1 MAVLK
6 HFSIKNSPLATL
18 KYIVGETKEHK
29 AAIVTGLKCS
39 EDPESAYMEM
49 AMCYEHFAGDK
60 FHRVGNPTGKEHLK
74 MHHYVISFKGWEVTP
89 QEAHRI
95 AEQWAKEIFG
105 DNHQVLIATHADTK
119 NIHVHLAANAF
130 NMDGKRW
137 LDNKKTLNLCKEK
150 INKLCWLKNLSVIEN
165 PKWNANQN
173 YAEWLARQNGTS
185 WKQKLCDDID
195 RIVLMENVRNI
206 DDLVK
211 QLCNCGYFV
220 RQGKYLS
227 VRPANLDNRKPVRTL
242 KLGDGYGL
250 EELKYRI
257 ENKDKEMSLDK
268 VLTYTGIQREYALCL
283 RQIQMI
289 LYRKPEENPKV
300 TYNEVRRSAEL
311 LCYIHEH
318 NIHSKEDF
326 EKHVNKI
333 AEKTDYIVRNYN
345 EDKRIIKDYEFIVEN
360 ADRYFELL
368 NADPPTPNHK
378 LSPYKLFFQL
388 NIDSKEKV
396 KFYVNHLEKMK
407 SEFAETQDKYDRAVA
422 EKKEVTAHYSTFIRQ
437 TETDYARYLTSGKK
451 ELEEYEESL
460 QKAALEEQRKAEEE
474 RERAERQIA
483 EKRMAIEEARQR
495 EEAKK
500 RAEERRK
507 RNSNCR

>member
-18 KYIVGETKEHK
+18 KYIVGETKEHR

-49 AMCYEHFAGDK
+49 AMCYEHFAGEK

-150 INKLCWLKNLSVIEN
+150 INKLCKNKNLSVIAN

-195 RIVLMENVRNI
+195 RIVLMENVKNI
-206 DDLVK
+206 DDFIKELAMH
-211 QLCNCGYFV
+211 GYYV
-220 RQGKYLS
+220 RKGKYLS
-227 VRPANLDNRKPVRTL
+227 VRPTNLENRKPVRTL

-250 EELKYRI
+250 EELQYRI

-283 RQIQMI
+283 RQIQII

-333 AEKTDYIVRNYN
+333 AEKTDDIVRNYN
-345 EDKRIIKDYEFIVEN
+345 IDQSIIKDYEFIVEN

-437 TETDYARYLTSGKK
+437 TETDYARYLASGKK
-451 ELEEYEESL
+451 ELAAYEESL

-483 EKRMAIEEARQR
+483 EKRMAIER
-495 EEAKK
+495 EKAKK

-507 RNSNCR
+507 RNGYSR

>member
-49 AMCYEHFAGDK
+49 AMCYEHFAGEK

-74 MHHYVISFKGWEVTP
+74 MHHYVISFTGWEVTP

-173 YAEWLARQNGTS
+173 YAEWLARQNGTAG
-185 WKQKLCDDID
+185 KKKLCDDID
-195 RIVLMENVRNI
+195 RIVLMENVKNI
-206 DDLVK
+206 DDFIKELAMH
-211 QLCNCGYFV
+211 GYYV
-220 RQGKYLS
+220 RKGKYLS
-227 VRPANLDNRKPVRTL
+227 VRPTNLENRKPVRTL

-250 EELKYRI
+250 EELQYRI

-378 LSPYKLFFQL
+378 LFPYRLFYQL

-396 KFYVNHLEKMK
+396 KFYANHLEKMK
-407 SEFAETQDKYDRAVA
+407 SEFAETQDKYDRAIA

-437 TETDYARYLTSGKK
+437 TETDYVRYLTSGKK
-451 ELEEYEESL
+451 ELAAYEESL

-474 RERAERQIA
+474 RERAERQIV
-483 EKRMAIEEARQR
+483 EKRMAIERDEAR
-495 EEAKK
+495 K

-507 RNSNCR
+507 RNGYSR

>member
-49 AMCYEHFAGDK
+49 AMCYEHFAGEK
-60 FHRVGNPTGKEHLK
+60 FHRVGNPAGKEHLK

-173 YAEWLARQNGTS
+173 YAEWLARQNGIS

-195 RIVLMENVRNI
+195 RIVLMENVKNI
-206 DDLVK
+206 DDFIKELAMH
-211 QLCNCGYFV
+211 GYYV
-220 RQGKYLS
+220 RKGKYLS
-227 VRPANLDNRKPVRTL
+227 VRPTNLENRKPVRTL

-250 EELKYRI
+250 EELQYRI

-378 LSPYKLFFQL
+378 LVPYKIFYQL

-396 KFYVNHLEKMK
+396 KFYVKHLEKMK
-407 SEFAETQDKYDRAVA
+407 SEFAETQDKYDMAIA

-437 TETDYARYLTSGKK
+437 TETDYVRYLTSGKK
-451 ELEEYEESL
+451 ELEAYEEGL

-474 RERAERQIA
+474 RERTERQIA
-483 EKRMAIEEARQR
+483 EKRMAIERDEAR
-495 EEAKK
+495 K

-507 RNSNCR
+507 RNGYSR

>member
-1 MAVLK
+1 M
-6 HFSIKNSPLATL
+6 
-18 KYIVGETKEHK
+18 
-29 AAIVTGLKCS
+29 
-39 EDPESAYMEM
+39 
-49 AMCYEHFAGDK
+49 
-60 FHRVGNPTGKEHLK
+60 
-74 MHHYVISFKGWEVTP
+74 
-89 QEAHRI
+89 
-95 AEQWAKEIFG
+95 
-105 DNHQVLIATHADTK
+105 IATHADTK

-185 WKQKLCDDID
+185 WKKKLCDDID
-195 RIVLMENVRNI
+195 RIVLMDNVRSI
-206 DDLVK
+206 DDLVE
-211 QLCNCGYFV
+211 QLCDCGYLV

-227 VRPANLDNRKPVRTL
+227 VRPTNLENRKPVRTL

-326 EKHVNKI
+326 ENHVNKI

-407 SEFAETQDKYDRAVA
+407 SEFAETQEKYDRAIA

-437 TETDYARYLTSGKK
+437 TETDYAHYLTSGKK
-451 ELEEYEESL
+451 ELAAYEESL
-460 QKAALEEQRKAEEE
+460 QKAALEEKRKAEEE
-474 RERAERQIA
+474 RERAEMQMA
-483 EKRMAIEEARQR
+483 EKRMAIER
-495 EEAKK
+495 EEARK

-507 RNSNCR
+507 RNGYSR

>member
-49 AMCYEHFAGDK
+49 AMCYEHFAGEK

-195 RIVLMENVRNI
+195 RIVLMENVKNI
-206 DDLVK
+206 DDFIKELAMH
-211 QLCNCGYFV
+211 GYYV
-220 RQGKYLS
+220 RKGKYLS
-227 VRPANLDNRKPVRTL
+227 VRPTNLENRKPVRTL

-250 EELKYRI
+250 EELQYRI

-300 TYNEVRRSAEL
+300 TYNELRRSAEL

-378 LSPYKLFFQL
+378 LFPYRLFYQL

-396 KFYVNHLEKMK
+396 KFYSNHLEKMK
-407 SEFAETQDKYDRAVA
+407 SELAETQDKYDRAVA

-437 TETDYARYLTSGKK
+437 TETDFERYLTSGKK
-451 ELEEYEESL
+451 ELAAYEEGL
-460 QKAALEEQRKAEEE
+460 QKAVLEEQRKAEEE

-483 EKRMAIEEARQR
+483 EKRMAIER
-495 EEAKK
+495 EEARK

-507 RNSNCR
+507 RKSYSR

>member
-1 MAVLK
+1 MAVLR
-6 HFSIKNSPLATL
+6 HFSIKSSPLALL
-18 KYIVGETKEHK
+18 KYVTGETKEHK
-29 AAIVTGLKCS
+29 AEIVTGINCS
-39 EDPESAYMEM
+39 EDPDSAYIEM
-49 AMCYEHFAGDK
+49 GLCYEHYAGEK
-60 FHRVGNPTGKEHLK
+60 FHRTAKPVGKEHIK
-74 MHHYVISFKGWEVTP
+74 MHHYVISFEGDEVTP
-89 QEAHRI
+89 QEAQRI
-95 AEQWAKEIFG
+95 AEQWAYDTFG
-105 DNHQVLIATHADTK
+105 NNRQILIAVHTDTD
-119 NIHVHLAANAF
+119 NIHVHVAVNAF
-130 NMDGKRW
+130 SMDGKRW
-137 LDNKKTLNLCKEK
+137 IDNKSTLKKCREN
-150 INKLCWLKNLSVIEN
+150 INKLCKAKHLSVIEH
-165 PKWNANQN
+165 PKWNANQS

-195 RIVLMENVRNI
+195 RIVLMENVKNI
-206 DDLVK
+206 DDFIKELAMH
-211 QLCNCGYFV
+211 GYYV
-220 RQGKYLS
+220 RKGKYLS
-227 VRPANLDNRKPVRTL
+227 VRPTNLENRKPVRTL

-250 EELKYRI
+250 EELQYRI

-333 AEKTDYIVRNYN
+333 AEKTDDIVRNYN

-378 LSPYKLFFQL
+378 LFPYRLFYQL

-407 SEFAETQDKYDRAVA
+407 SEFAETRDKYDRAIA

-451 ELEEYEESL
+451 ELAAYEESL
-460 QKAALEEQRKAEEE
+460 QKAALEEKRKAEEE

-507 RNSNCR
+507 RNSYSR

>member
-49 AMCYEHFAGDK
+49 AMCYEHFAGEK

-74 MHHYVISFKGWEVTP
+74 MHHYVISFSGQEVTP

-150 INKLCWLKNLSVIEN
+150 INKLCCLKNLSVIEN

-185 WKQKLCDDID
+185 WKKKLCDDID
-195 RIVLMENVRNI
+195 RIVLMENVRSI
-206 DDLVK
+206 DDFITELAMH
-211 QLCNCGYFV
+211 GYYV
-220 RQGKYLS
+220 RKGKYLS
-227 VRPANLDNRKPVRTL
+227 VRPTNLENRKPVRTL

-250 EELKYRI
+250 EELQYRI

-289 LYRKPEENPKV
+289 LYRKPEENPKI

-333 AEKTDYIVRNYN
+333 AEKTDNIVRNYN
-345 EDKRIIKDYEFIVEN
+345 IDQSIIKDYEFIVEN
-360 ADRYFELL
+360 SDRYFELL

-378 LSPYKLFFQL
+378 LFPYRLFYQL

-396 KFYVNHLEKMK
+396 KFYEKHLEKMK
-407 SEFAETQDKYDRAVA
+407 SEFAETQEKYDKAVA

-451 ELEEYEESL
+451 ELEAYEESL
-460 QKAALEEQRKAEEE
+460 QKADLEEQRKAEEE

-483 EKRMAIEEARQR
+483 EKRMAIER

-507 RNSNCR
+507 RNGYSR

>member
-1 MAVLK
+1 M
-6 HFSIKNSPLATL
+6 
-18 KYIVGETKEHK
+18 
-29 AAIVTGLKCS
+29 
-39 EDPESAYMEM
+39 
-49 AMCYEHFAGDK
+49 
-60 FHRVGNPTGKEHLK
+60 
-74 MHHYVISFKGWEVTP
+74 
-89 QEAHRI
+89 
-95 AEQWAKEIFG
+95 
-105 DNHQVLIATHADTK
+105 IATHADTK

-130 NMDGKRW
+130 NMNGKRW

-173 YAEWLARQNGTS
+173 YAEWVARQNGTS
-185 WKQKLCDDID
+185 WKKKLCDDID
-195 RIVLMENVRNI
+195 RIVLMENVRSI
-206 DDLVK
+206 DDFITELAMH
-211 QLCNCGYFV
+211 GYYV
-220 RQGKYLS
+220 RKGKYLS
-227 VRPANLDNRKPVRTL
+227 VRPTNLENRKPVRTL

-250 EELKYRI
+250 EELQYRI

-333 AEKTDYIVRNYN
+333 AEKTDDIVRNYN
-345 EDKRIIKDYEFIVEN
+345 IDQSIIKDYEFIVEN

-368 NADPPTPNHK
+368 NADPPTPNHN
-378 LSPYKLFFQL
+378 LFPYRLFYQL

-396 KFYVNHLEKMK
+396 KFYVKHLEKMK
-407 SEFAETQDKYDRAVA
+407 SEFAETQEKYDRAIA

-451 ELEEYEESL
+451 ELEAYEEGL
-460 QKAALEEQRKAEEE
+460 QKAALEEKLQAEEE

-483 EKRMAIEEARQR
+483 EKRMAIER

-507 RNSNCR
+507 RNSYSR